1 MGCVTSFLILAHV
14 LSPFMRVL
22 CIFIGFKGMFREFNL
37 EDSSIIV
44 ALLND
49 ADVSKWTSHIPF
61 PYTENDAISWLKKQ
75 ENSLRKPLAIEIEN
89 KLVGCISY
97 WHLDSLTTEVGYWI
111 GKSFWGKGIA
121 TTAVSSLLDS
131 TIFPTTPKVAAK
143 VAAENIGSQRVL
155 EKCGFK
161 VNKKCRVEKSGKMI
175 DAFFYIKT
183 NA

>member
-1 MGCVTSFLILAHV
+1 
-14 LSPFMRVL
+14 
-22 CIFIGFKGMFREFNL
+22 MFREFNL
-37 EDSSIIV
+37 EDSSNIV

-61 PYTENDAISWLKKQ
+61 PYTENDAISWLKNQ

-131 TIFPTTPKVAAK
+131 KIFPTTPKVAAK

-183 NA
+183 NT

>member
-1 MGCVTSFLILAHV
+1 
-14 LSPFMRVL
+14 
-22 CIFIGFKGMFREFNL
+22 MFREFNL
-37 EDSSIIV
+37 EDSSNIV

-143 VAAENIGSQRVL
+143 VAAENMRV
-155 EKCGFK
+155 K
-161 VNKKCRVEKSGKMI
+161 
-175 DAFFYIKT
+175 
-183 NA
+183 